1 MFLGKKTFLK
11 SNITI
16 SEGIM
21 ARLIYADN
29 AATTKLDIDAFE
41 AMTPFLLQEYGN
53 PSQPYSLSNKV
64 NCALKEARACISD
77 CINAL
82 PNEIYFTSGGTE
94 SDNWAIQGAVLANRE
109 RKTIVTSEIEH
120 HAVLKSCEYMKNF
133 GCDVVYVPVNS
144 LGVVES
150 KALSNVLAHDV
161 NLVSIMLVNNEIG
174 ARQDIKKLAKIAHDS
189 GALFHTDAVQA
200 VGHIKVDVKDLGVD
214 LMSASAHKFGGPKGI
229 GFLYVKN
236 GINIQPF
243 MKGGAQ
249 EFNFRAGTENVPA
262 IVGMATALHKSVLQ
276 RDSEYI
282 HRMEKTIV
290 HILKDNGLTEG
301 MDFIINGNE
310 ESRVPGIL
318 SLSFAG
324 KSGEMI
330 LHRMD
335 LMGIM
340 ISTGAACDSVHTQI
354 SHVIRAIGVKENFA
368 QGTIRISL
376 GMNNTV
382 NEAKQIGD
390 ALVKIIGKK
399 GG

>member
-1 MFLGKKTFLK
+1 
-11 SNITI
+11 
-16 SEGIM
+16 M

-29 AATTKLDIDAFE
+29 AATTQLNKTAIE
-41 AMTPFLLQEYGN
+41 AMKSFWLYEYAN
-53 PSQPYSLSNKV
+53 PSQPYSFSRKV
-64 NCALKEARACISD
+64 KNALKEARNTIAE

-82 PNEIYFTSGGTE
+82 PDEIYFTSGGTE
-94 SDNWAIQGAVLANRE
+94 SDNWAIQGAVLANRD

-229 GFLYVKN
+229 GFLYVEN
-236 GINIQPF
+236 GINIHPF

-282 HRMEKTIV
+282 HRLEKIII

-301 MDFIINGNE
+301 IDFIINGNE

-368 QGTIRISL
+368 RGTIRIPL
-376 GMNNTV
+376 GKDNTV
-382 NEAKQIGD
+382 DEVKQIGD

>member
-1 MFLGKKTFLK
+1 
-11 SNITI
+11 
-16 SEGIM
+16 M
-21 ARLIYADN
+21 ARIIYADN
-29 AATTKLDIDAFE
+29 AATTQLNKTAIE
-41 AMTPFLLQEYGN
+41 VMKPFWLYEYAN
-53 PSQPYSLSNKV
+53 PSQPYSFSRKV
-64 NCALKEARACISD
+64 KNALKEARNTIAE

-94 SDNWAIQGAVLANRE
+94 SDNWAIQGAVLANRDK
-109 RKTIVTSEIEH
+109 KTIITSQIEH

-133 GCDVVYVPVNS
+133 GCNVIYLPVNC
-144 LGVVES
+144 LGILEPKV
-150 KALSNVLAHDV
+150 LSNAITSDV

-174 ARQDIKKLAKIAHDS
+174 ARQDIKKLAKIAHDR

-236 GINIQPF
+236 GINIHPF

-249 EFNFRAGTENVPA
+249 EFNLRAGTENVPA
-262 IVGMATALHKSVLQ
+262 IVGMATALQQSVLQ
-276 RDSEYI
+276 RDLGYI
-282 HRMEKTIV
+282 NNLENIIV
-290 HILKDNGLTEG
+290 HILKGNGLTEG
-301 MDFIINGNE
+301 IDFIINGNE
-310 ESRVPGIL
+310 ESRVPGIF

-340 ISTGAACDSVHTQI
+340 ISTGAACDSVHTKI
-354 SHVIRAIGVKENFA
+354 SHVIRAIGVKEDFA

-376 GMNNTV
+376 GMDNTLE
-382 NEAKQIGD
+382 EAKQIGD

-399 GG
+399 GD

>member
-1 MFLGKKTFLK
+1 
-11 SNITI
+11 
-16 SEGIM
+16 
-21 ARLIYADN
+21 
-29 AATTKLDIDAFE
+29 
-41 AMTPFLLQEYGN
+41 
-53 PSQPYSLSNKV
+53 
-64 NCALKEARACISD
+64 
-77 CINAL
+77 
-82 PNEIYFTSGGTE
+82 
-94 SDNWAIQGAVLANRE
+94 
-109 RKTIVTSEIEH
+109 
-120 HAVLKSCEYMKNF
+120 
-133 GCDVVYVPVNS
+133 
-144 LGVVES
+144 
-150 KALSNVLAHDV
+150 
-161 NLVSIMLVNNEIG
+161 
-174 ARQDIKKLAKIAHDS
+174 
-189 GALFHTDAVQA
+189 
-200 VGHIKVDVKDLGVD
+200 
-214 LMSASAHKFGGPKGI
+214 
-229 GFLYVKN
+229 
-236 GINIQPF
+236 
-243 MKGGAQ
+243 
-249 EFNFRAGTENVPA
+249 
-262 IVGMATALHKSVLQ
+262 MATALHKSVLQ

-301 MDFIINGNE
+301 IDFIINGNE
-310 ESRVPGIL
+310 ERRVPGIL

>member
-1 MFLGKKTFLK
+1 
-11 SNITI
+11 
-16 SEGIM
+16 M

-29 AATTKLDIDAFE
+29 AATTQLNKTAIE
-41 AMTPFLLQEYGN
+41 AMKPFWLYEYAN
-53 PSQPYSLSNKV
+53 PSQQYSFSQKV
-64 NCALKEARACISD
+64 KCALKEARNTIAE

-94 SDNWAIQGAVLANRE
+94 SDNWAIQGAVLANRDK
-109 RKTIVTSEIEH
+109 KTIITSQIEH
-120 HAVLKSCEYMKNF
+120 HAVLKSCKYMENF
-133 GCDVVYVPVNS
+133 GCNVIHIPVNC
-144 LGVVES
+144 LGILEP
-150 KALSNVLAHDV
+150 KALSNTITSDV

-174 ARQDIKKLAKIAHDS
+174 SLQDIKELAKIAHDS

-200 VGHIKVDVKDLGVD
+200 VGHIKIDVKDLDVD

-229 GFLYVKN
+229 GFLYMKN
-236 GINIQPF
+236 GINIHPF

-262 IVGMATALHKSVLQ
+262 IVGMATALNESILQ
-276 RDSEYI
+276 RDLVYI
-282 HRMEKTIV
+282 HGLEKTIV
-290 HILKDNGLTEG
+290 YILKNNGLKEG
-301 MDFIINGNE
+301 VDFIINGNE
-310 ESRVPGIL
+310 QSRVPGIM

-376 GMNNTV
+376 GMGNTV
-382 NEAKQIGD
+382 EEATLIGE
-390 ALVKIIGKK
+390 ALVKIIGKR
-399 GG
+399 GN

>member
-1 MFLGKKTFLK
+1 MNKT
-11 SNITI
+11 
-16 SEGIM
+16 
-21 ARLIYADN
+21 IYLDH
-29 AATTKLDIDAFE
+29 AATTAARPEVVE
-41 AMTPFLLQEYGN
+41 AMLPYFTEKFGN
-53 PSQPYSLSNKV
+53 PSSIYDIGAKNKGVITQARETIAASLSCQPEN
-64 NCALKEARACISD
+64 
-77 CINAL
+77 
-82 PNEIYFTSGGTE
+82 IYFTAGGTE
-94 SDNWAIQGAVLANRE
+94 SDNWAIQGAVLANRDK
-109 RKTIVTSEIEH
+109 KTIITSQIEH
-120 HAVLKSCEYMKNF
+120 HAVLKSCKYMENF
-133 GCDVVYVPVNS
+133 GCNVIYLPVNC
-144 LGVVES
+144 LGILEPKV
-150 KALSNVLAHDV
+150 LSNAITSDI

-174 ARQDIKKLAKIAHDS
+174 ARQDIKKLAKIAHDR

-236 GINIQPF
+236 GINIHPF

-262 IVGMATALHKSVLQ
+262 IVGMATALQQSVLQ
-276 RDSEYI
+276 RDLGYI
-282 HRMEKTIV
+282 NSLENTIV
-290 HILKDNGLTEG
+290 HILKGNGLTEG
-301 MDFIINGNE
+301 IDFIINGNE
-310 ESRVPGIL
+310 ESRVPGIF

-340 ISTGAACDSVHTQI
+340 ISTGAACDNVHTKI
-354 SHVIRAIGVKENFA
+354 SHVIRAIGVKEDFA

-376 GMNNTV
+376 GMDNTLE
-382 NEAKQIGD
+382 EAKQIGD

-399 GG
+399 GD

>member
-1 MFLGKKTFLK
+1 
-11 SNITI
+11 
-16 SEGIM
+16 M

-29 AATTKLDIDAFE
+29 AATTQLNKTAIE
-41 AMTPFLLQEYGN
+41 AMKPFWLYEYAN
-53 PSQPYSLSNKV
+53 PSQQYSFSQKV
-64 NCALKEARACISD
+64 KCALKEARNTIAE

-94 SDNWAIQGAVLANRE
+94 SDNWAIQGAVLANRDK
-109 RKTIVTSEIEH
+109 KTIITSPIEH
-120 HAVLKSCEYMKNF
+120 HAVLKSCKYMENF
-133 GCDVVYVPVNS
+133 GCNVIHIPVNC
-144 LGVVES
+144 LGILEP
-150 KALSNVLAHDV
+150 KALSNAITSDV

-174 ARQDIKKLAKIAHDS
+174 SLQDIKELAKIAHDS

-200 VGHIKVDVKDLGVD
+200 VGHIKVDVKDLDVD

-229 GFLYVKN
+229 GFLYMKN
-236 GINIQPF
+236 GINIHPF

-262 IVGMATALHKSVLQ
+262 IVGMATALNESILQ
-276 RDSEYI
+276 RDLEYI
-282 HRMEKTIV
+282 HGLEKTIV
-290 HILKDNGLTEG
+290 YILKNNGLKEG
-301 MDFIINGNE
+301 IDFIINGNE
-310 ESRVPGIL
+310 QSRIPGIM

-376 GMNNTV
+376 GMGNTV
-382 NEAKQIGD
+382 EEATLIGE
-390 ALVKIIGKK
+390 ALVKIIGKR
-399 GG
+399 GN

>member
-1 MFLGKKTFLK
+1 MFLGKKIFLK

-94 SDNWAIQGAVLANRE
+94 SDNWAIQGAVLANRD

-236 GINIQPF
+236 GINIHPF

-276 RDSEYI
+276 RDLEYI

-301 MDFIINGNE
+301 LDFIINGNE
-310 ESRVPGIL
+310 EGRVPGIL

-368 QGTIRISL
+368 KGTIRISL
-376 GMNNTV
+376 GMDNTV
-382 NEAKQIGD
+382 DEAKQIGD